1 MSREELRNFVNT
13 AEKSFS
19 AKEKLVQC
27 RTAEDLILL
36 AKEYGYSITL
46 EDLKHDLT
54 ATKFDLWFKE
64 SRIDPLNFTR

>member
-1 MSREELRNFVNT
+1 MSRNEFKNFI
-13 AEKSFS
+13 KSVEHNILL
-19 AKEKLVQC
+19 KEKLTKC
-27 RTAEDLILL
+27 KTSEGLIFL

-46 EDLKHDLT
+46 EDLKHDKT